1 MWHTSA
7 NFIGRGSYD
16 QRVVINTAESLAGT
30 VANRKCEKGQDTQ
43 EEGGTAGGGTTV
55 ACQIGPTVSK
65 GAAQGR
71 PQETV
76 CEYGKW

>member
-7 NFIGRGSYD
+7 HFVGRGSYD
-16 QRVVINTAESLAGT
+16 QRVGINTAENLAGT
-30 VANRKCEKGQDTQ
+30 AANRKCEKGQDTQ
-43 EEGGTAGGGTTV
+43 EECGTAGGGTTV
-55 ACQIGPTVSK
+55 ACRIGPKVSR
-65 GAAQGR
+65 GAAQGP